1 MKRFRSLDP
10 ETGLISTPTAEAHY
24 MHTSTDVFAK
34 VRDHERSELLAAAR
48 AADVLPYFHV
58 LTSPAMPVVEMEG
71 AERIMLGSNNYLGLT
86 GDERVM
92 QGAEDALH
100 RYGTGLT
107 GSRLLNGT
115 IPLHLQL
122 EREIAE
128 WMDCE
133 DAIVFTTGH
142 QANIGTLG
150 TLLGPQDTV
159 IADSGDHAS
168 ILDGCLLSRAKLRPF
183 RHNRLDKLEK
193 MLQRAQD
200 DGGGILVVVDG
211 VFSMEGDIAP
221 LAEICDL
228 CERYGARLMV
238 DEAHGAGVLGARGA
252 GTAELLGVADRVDL
266 RMGTFSKSLA
276 SCGGF
281 VAGSHEVIEY
291 LRLYSRAF
299 LFTASAVPA
308 AVGAAAAA
316 LRVLRSEDG
325 PPLLARVLENARVL
339 RDGLQERGFAVV
351 SAQRL
356 ALDAGAQ
363 RHAPGLIAAGG
374 DTGVGATQATIVT
387 PIVPVLVG
395 DDWKAALLWRALYD
409 AGVFVNTA
417 LHPAVPPG
425 GALLRTSVMATHDE
439 ATLQR
444 ALDVFAAV
452 KAEFES
458 EHGPLP
464 GPGEHSSAPS
474 SPTV

>member
-1 MKRFRSLDP
+1 MQ
-10 ETGLISTPTAEAHY
+10 
-24 MHTSTDVFAK
+24 TSTDVFAK
-34 VRDHERSELLAAAR
+34 ARDHDRAAVLAAAR
-48 AADVLPYFHV
+48 DADVLPYFHV

-86 GDERVM
+86 GDERVLK
-92 QGAEDALH
+92 GAEDALH
-100 RYGTGLT
+100 RFGTGLT

-115 IPLHLQL
+115 IPLHLDL

-128 WMDCE
+128 WME
-133 DAIVFTTGH
+133 TEEALVFSTGH
-142 QANIGTLG
+142 QANLGTLG
-150 TLLGPQDTV
+150 TLLGPADTV
-159 IADSGDHAS
+159 IVDAGDHAS

-193 MLQRAQD
+193 MLTRAQD
-200 DGGGILVVVDG
+200 DGGGVLVVVDG

-221 LAEICDL
+221 LNEICDL

-252 GTAELLGVADRVDL
+252 GTAELLGVGDRVDL
-266 RMGTFSKSLA
+266 RIGTFSKSLA

-281 VAGSHEVIEY
+281 VAGSHEVIDY
-291 LRLYSRAF
+291 LRIYSRAF

-308 AVGAAAAA
+308 AVGAALAA
-316 LRVLRSEDG
+316 LRVLRSQEG
-325 PPLLARVLENARVL
+325 PVLLGRVLENARRL

-351 SAQRL
+351 APQVL
-356 ALDAGAQ
+356 PADAAVQ
-363 RHAPGLIAAGG
+363 DHAPGVLGAGG
-374 DTGVGATQATIVT
+374 ERTIVT
-387 PIVPVLVG
+387 PIVPILIG

-439 ATLQR
+439 ETLER
-444 ALDVFAAV
+444 ALETFARV
-452 KAEFES
+452 KREFEA
-458 EHGPLP
+458 EHGALP
-464 GPGEHSSAPS
+464 GPHER
-474 SPTV
+474 